1 MKKLLTIL
9 GLITLC
15 IYLAVIYKEPV
26 GLDLVSLEKPIIEK
40 PIEETYLSSAEIDT
54 LKVDKKLN
62 KEEEKIFDKVVEN
75 DIMVYDLSTMNVKE
89 KAQDH
94 INTLK
99 KVGGEYE
106 QGEKNINKQIKNLL
120 VK

>member
-26 GLDLVSLEKPIIEK
+26 GLDLVAKPIII
-40 PIEETYLSSAEIDT
+40 IEETYLSSAEIDT